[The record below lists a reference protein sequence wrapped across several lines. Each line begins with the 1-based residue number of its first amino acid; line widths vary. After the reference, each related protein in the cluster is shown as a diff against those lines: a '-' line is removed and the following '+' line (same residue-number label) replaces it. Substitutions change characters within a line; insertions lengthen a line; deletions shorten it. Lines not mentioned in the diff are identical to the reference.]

1 MAFVRARLY
10 AARVAV
16 SAHQQPSG
24 VGELLRSWRQRRNL
38 SQLELSLDSAISAR
52 HLSFVETG
60 RAKPSRE
67 MVLHLAER
75 LEIPLRERNGLL
87 LAAGFAPLFEERPI
101 DHEDMAPVREALEH
115 FLRAHEPYPAV
126 VVDGRWNLITAN
138 DALAIL
144 TAGVASALLEP
155 PANGLRIT
163 LHPEGMAPRIVNF
176 AEWSSHMIRRLRRR
190 AAITADVELERL
202 YEEVRGYPHVTL
214 EAPESEAREI
224 VLPLRLRSDAGELA
238 FLSTISTFGSARD
251 ITLAEL
257 SIEAFYPA
265 DAATAAVLFEVIG
278 SS

>member
-1 MAFVRARLY
+1 MEASTQTR
-10 AARVAV
+10 
-16 SAHQQPSG
+16 HPG
-24 VGELLRSWRQRRNL
+24 VGELIRTWRQRRNL

-60 RAKPSRE
+60 RANPSRE

-87 LAAGFAPLFEERPI
+87 LAAGFAPLFEERAL
-101 DHEDMAPVREALEH
+101 DHADMAPVRGALEH
-115 FLRAHEPYPAV
+115 FLHAHEPYPAV
-126 VVDGRWNLITAN
+126 VVDGRWNLVTAN

-144 TAGVASALLEP
+144 TDGVAPPLLEP

-163 LHPEGMAPRIVNF
+163 LHPEGMAPRILNF

-190 AAITADVELERL
+190 AAITADSELERL
-202 YEEVRGYPHVTL
+202 YEEVKEYPRVALDSPT
-214 EAPESEAREI
+214 AESEASEI
-224 VLPLRLRSDAGELA
+224 VLPLRMRHEARELA
-238 FLSTISTFGSARD
+238 FLSTISTFGSAHD

-265 DAATAAVLFEVIG
+265 NARTANRLLADIG
-278 SS
+278 AGV